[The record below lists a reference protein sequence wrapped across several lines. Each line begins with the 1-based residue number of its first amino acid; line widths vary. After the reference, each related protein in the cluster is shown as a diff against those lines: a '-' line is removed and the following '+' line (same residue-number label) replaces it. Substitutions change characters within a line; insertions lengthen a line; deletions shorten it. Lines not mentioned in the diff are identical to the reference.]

1 MCTHTLAPSFVD
13 CSLSLSLSLSIS
25 LSFSFSRVFLLQV
38 AIKTLKASGESEA
51 EEFLAEAHLMTKLE
65 HKNLVR
71 LIGVVTSTNPIMM
84 VFEYM
89 SKVCVCVCVCVW
101 QFLEVKG

>member
-1 MCTHTLAPSFVD
+1 MLPSMPPP
-13 CSLSLSLSLSIS
+13 SL
-25 LSFSFSRVFLLQV
+25 FAQV
-38 AIKTLKASGESEA
+38 AIKTLKASGEAET

-89 SKVCVCVCVCVW
+89 SKVCVCVCVCV
-101 QFLEVKG
+101 FVFVA